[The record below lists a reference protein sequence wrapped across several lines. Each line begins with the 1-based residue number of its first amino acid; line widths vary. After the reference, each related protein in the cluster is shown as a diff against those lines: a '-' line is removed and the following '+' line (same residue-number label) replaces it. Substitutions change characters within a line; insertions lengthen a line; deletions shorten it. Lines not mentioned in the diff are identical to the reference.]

1 MLLSGN
7 LALLQD
13 FKLFLIDSST
23 LDVFIPS
30 ETVCFSA
37 LCPAMLCVD
46 ASTSARR
53 QRNESKCTE
62 TRAGQP
68 EGKRE
73 RNDSSR
79 NEMCGLQIF
88 DDAHPHHTYCR
99 CQGSATLTAVSG
111 YPY

>member
-46 ASTSARR
+46 ACTSARR

-62 TRAGQP
+62 TKAGQP

-88 DDAHPHHTYCR
+88 GDSHPNHKYCR
-99 CQGSATLTAVSG
+99 SQRSRTGKAGQGNPS
-111 YPY
+111 